1 MNINCHCHKSQTS
14 PYIDAAGYSKLY
26 SILLSKDD
34 SRIGTKPYNLHMYR
48 QVHIVHSRGLGLYT
62 EIYYAICRYLA
73 SSAKYLSKEISKM
86 KIRNCFISLMLQKY
100 ILLNFLQKKS
110 SDLSIGRIN
119 PKQKSQFFAMAN
131 FYTSSLAMTNNW
143 ILIKLKPQW
152 LKKVREIG
160 KIFLFKK

>member
-1 MNINCHCHKSQTS
+1 
-14 PYIDAAGYSKLY
+14 
-26 SILLSKDD
+26 
-34 SRIGTKPYNLHMYR
+34 
-48 QVHIVHSRGLGLYT
+48 
-62 EIYYAICRYLA
+62 
-73 SSAKYLSKEISKM
+73 
-86 KIRNCFISLMLQKY
+86 MLQKY

-152 LKKVREIG
+152 LKKVREIE
-160 KIFLFKK
+160 KKFLFKK